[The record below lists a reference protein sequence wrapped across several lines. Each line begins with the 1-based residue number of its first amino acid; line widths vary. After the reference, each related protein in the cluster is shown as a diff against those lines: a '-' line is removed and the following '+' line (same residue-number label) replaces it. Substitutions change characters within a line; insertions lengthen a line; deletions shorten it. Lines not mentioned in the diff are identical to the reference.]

1 MGLESLYRVT
11 EVIRKALP
19 HDREY
24 PLLPGDIIVRE
35 GIGWMKIRPGEKV
48 YGFILTEDQI
58 DRLSPV
64 RDTTRV
70 ERDGEVVGWESSP
83 S

>member
-1 MGLESLYRVT
+1 MGLETLHRVG
-11 EVIRKALP
+11 EVIRGALP

-35 GIGWMKIRPGEKV
+35 GIGWMKIRPGDKV

-58 DRLSPV
+58 DRLTPIKQQEAV
-64 RDTTRV
+64 Q
-70 ERDGEVVGWESSP
+70 
-83 S
+83 